1 MIRTYSVAELE
12 EMSGISRRT
21 ISDYIAKGIMAG
33 PSHRGRGA
41 RYSQT
46 DADALRVLPRV
57 RTLLRKEYPTLKS
70 VSDFLRLLSA
80 SDLRRLVRRTTTV
93 SFIGEMRRLRVRNAL
108 MAMLPHVPP
117 ERIEEQLNS
126 LTPGQIRGVDAERYQ
141 IGAVLDIEA
150 LWREEASESDQAEF
164 HPQMAEHENKGSGHG
179 NINGHAAEPS
189 SNGHAAEPSS
199 NGHAAEPSSN
209 GHAAEPSSNG
219 HAAEPSI
226 KACSTTVTPYWS
238 VNWLN
243 GHEKDNSSPVA
254 LQPDDVISVQ
264 ALRKRMEEKAADTAT
279 DLASFA
285 LHPDDTQPEL
295 KTLDAAS
302 VADEPETVADEPEIN
317 LERRLSEI
325 AQRLQRLEIILEDER
340 SKSSR

>member
-12 EMSGISRRT
+12 EISGITRRT

-46 DADALRVLPRV
+46 DADVLRVVPRV
-57 RTLLRKEYPTLKS
+57 RTLMKKEYPTLKT
-70 VSDFLRLLSA
+70 VSSFLRLLSA

-126 LTPGQIRGVDAERYQ
+126 LTPGQIRGVDTERYQ

-150 LWREEASESDQAEF
+150 LWQQETSESDPAEF
-164 HPQMAEHENKGSGHG
+164 HPQMAEHENNGSGHS
-179 NINGHAAEPS
+179 NINGHAAENG
-189 SNGHAAEPSS
+189 NGHAAENG
-199 NGHAAEPSSN
+199 NGHAVEN
-209 GHAAEPSSNG
+209 GNGYAAEPGS
-219 HAAEPSI
+219 
-226 KACSTTVTPYWS
+226 KACSTTVTPHWS

-243 GHEKDNSSPVA
+243 GHEKDNGSPVA
-254 LQPDDVISVQ
+254 LRPDDVISTQ
-264 ALRKRMEEKAADTAT
+264 ALRKSMEEQAADTAT

-302 VADEPETVADEPEIN
+302 VADEPEIN
-317 LERRLSEI
+317 LENRLSEI
-325 AQRLQRLEIILEDER
+325 AQRLQRLETILEDER